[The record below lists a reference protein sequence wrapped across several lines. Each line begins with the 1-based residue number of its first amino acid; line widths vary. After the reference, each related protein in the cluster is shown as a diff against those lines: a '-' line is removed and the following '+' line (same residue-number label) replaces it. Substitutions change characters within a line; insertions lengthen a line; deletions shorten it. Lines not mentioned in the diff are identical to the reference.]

1 MIKHINKTPI
11 KIKLAKNKIFTD
23 KFLEFIKNWL
33 DQDFSWWTF
42 LDSKWNKIGKWE
54 KSKNMNW
61 FEKLYN
67 NNY

>member
-1 MIKHINKTPI
+1 MIKHIQKTPI
-11 KIKLAKNKIFTD
+11 EIKLAKNKIFTD
-23 KFLEFIKNWL
+23 KFLEFIKNLL

-54 KSKNMNW
+54 KSKSMNW

-67 NNY
+67 NEY